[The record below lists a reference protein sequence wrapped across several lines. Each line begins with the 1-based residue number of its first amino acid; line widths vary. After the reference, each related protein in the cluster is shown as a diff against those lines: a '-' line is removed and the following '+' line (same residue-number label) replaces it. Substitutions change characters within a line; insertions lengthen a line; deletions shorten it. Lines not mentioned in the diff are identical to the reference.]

1 MAVKRRLR
9 KHEVK
14 ELIGVKTDAERL
26 IEWLQSD
33 VDDIHP
39 RMELTPTLQ
48 EKLERIT
55 TAKSFLLKHKFL
67 HKVQRMLMKHY
78 GYTIASAM
86 RDLQLMNQVFGPLM
100 TVTRDMRKVIAEEMI
115 RQDRELAIQ
124 INDIKAL
131 NQTTANYIKLHGLDK
146 DEAELPDLSRFEFH
160 QNIIAVLPEQ
170 VGINPPNEDELLQ
183 RVNDWIDNTEDIDHE
198 DVEGA

>member
-1 MAVKRRLR
+1 MPGKRRLR
-9 KHEVK
+9 RHEVK

-48 EKLERIT
+48 KKLERIT
-55 TAKSFLLKHKFL
+55 TAKALLLQHKFV

-86 RDLQLMNQVFGPLM
+86 SDLQLMNQVFGPLM
-100 TVTRDMRKVIAEEMI
+100 KVTRDMRKAIAEEMI
-115 RQDRELAIQ
+115 RQDRDLALEMK
-124 INDIKAL
+124 DTKAL
-131 NQTTANYIKLHGLDK
+131 NMTTANYIKLHGLDK

-160 QNIIAVLPEQ
+160 QNIIAVLPQQ
-170 VGINPPNEDELLQ
+170 VGINPPTEEELLAQ
-183 RVNDWIDNTEDIDHE
+183 VNEWIDNTEDIDHE